1 MNFSSTAISLKKG
14 LCHKLAKEAGVSHAQ
29 LPLDSF
35 VQMKSRKVLTIDQ
48 VFSIIGEVASNGKTW
63 TDAIMKILPSRKEA
77 MQISAEV
84 EESKAE
90 NVDEVQ
96 KEIHNKADQCGL
108 DSKYIED
115 HTNASDLEKSETALK
130 TDPD

>member
-35 VQMKSRKVLTIDQ
+35 VQMKTRKVLTIDQ

-63 TDAIMKILPSRKEA
+63 PDAIMKILPSRKDA
-77 MQISAEV
+77 KQISEV
-84 EESKAE
+84 EERKEAE
-90 NVDEVQ
+90 NEVQ
-96 KEIHNKADQCGL
+96 KEIHKADQCGL
-108 DSKYIED
+108 DSKYIVD
-115 HTNASDLEKSETALK
+115 HTNASDLEKSETVI

>member
-1 MNFSSTAISLKKG
+1 
-14 LCHKLAKEAGVSHAQ
+14 
-29 LPLDSF
+29 
-35 VQMKSRKVLTIDQ
+35 MKSRKVLTIDQ

-77 MQISAEV
+77 IQISAEV
-84 EESKAE
+84 EESKKAE
-90 NVDEVQ
+90 NVVDEVQ

-115 HTNASDLEKSETALK
+115 HTNASDLEKSETVLK

>member
-1 MNFSSTAISLKKG
+1 
-14 LCHKLAKEAGVSHAQ
+14 
-29 LPLDSF
+29 
-35 VQMKSRKVLTIDQ
+35 MKSRKVLTIDQ

-96 KEIHNKADQCGL
+96 KEIQTTLQARNF
-108 DSKYIED
+108 
-115 HTNASDLEKSETALK
+115 EKVQTQK
-130 TDPD
+130 TREIK